1 MNISEVMTKNV
12 KSCGQNDSLSYAAR
26 LMWENDCGCVPIVD
40 GEGHVTAMLT
50 DRDICMAA
58 YTQNRP
64 LSDMPVSSASSR
76 GVFFAR
82 ASDSVESAERLMQQ
96 KQVRRIPI
104 LDDDRRLI
112 GILSLNDLARA
123 QHTFGHK
130 AHNGLS
136 TDSIADTIAAIGE
149 SRTQATMRA

>member
-1 MNISEVMTKNV
+1 MNISEVMTRNV
-12 KSCGQNDSLSYAAR
+12 KSCSQDDNLGYAAR
-26 LMWENDCGCVPIVD
+26 LMWENDCGCVPVVD
-40 GEGHVTAMLT
+40 GDGRVTAMLT

-64 LSDMPVSSASSR
+64 LSEMPVSSASSR

-82 ASDSVESAERLMQQ
+82 ASDSVDTAERMMQQ

-104 LDDDRRLI
+104 LDNDRRLV

-123 QHTFGHK
+123 QHAFGHK
-130 AHNGLS
+130 AHDGLS

-149 SRTQATMRA
+149 PRAQPTMRA

>member
-1 MNISEVMTKNV
+1 MNISEVMTRNV
-12 KSCGQNDSLSYAAR
+12 RSCSAGDHLDYAAR
-26 LMWENDCGCVPIVD
+26 LMWENDCGCVPVVD
-40 GEGHVTAMLT
+40 GEGRVTAMLT

-58 YTQNRP
+58 YTQNQP
-64 LSDMPVSSASSR
+64 LSQIPVSTASSR

-82 ASDSVESAERLMQQ
+82 AGDSVETAERLMQM

-104 LDDDRRLI
+104 VDDDQHLV

-123 QHTFGHK
+123 QHSFGRK

-149 SRTQATMRA
+149 PRTRPTMTA